1 MAARLLDVAFAGLL
15 FVLSIYLWIEADGF
29 PTSRR
34 FAQADADFWPK
45 AVFGTMALITA
56 IMVVRGLMGLRGPK
70 DADTPAFVMT
80 SENWV
85 SVARVGAMA
94 GLILAFYFALQIVG
108 FPIATITFLFLASFV
123 IPYPNHAIRVA
134 FALGFTVALVLFFT
148 KALQLPLPRGTGV
161 FYEFNVLF
169 Y

>member
-15 FVLSIYLWIEADGF
+15 FLLSIYLWIEADGF

-45 AVFGTMALITA
+45 AIFATMAFITA
-56 IMVVRGLMGLRGPK
+56 IMVLRGLKSLRDLK
-70 DADTPAFVMT
+70 SSDTPGFVMT
-80 SENWV
+80 SESWA
-85 SVARVGAMA
+85 SVARVTAMA

-108 FPIATITFLFLASFV
+108 FPIATIAFLLLASFV
-123 IPYPNHAIRVA
+123 IPYPNHLVRVA
-134 FALGFTVALVLFFT
+134 FALGFTVLLVLFFT